1 VMAVPGATL
10 VVVGGTNRRPLVEG
24 SQPERR
30 IMAGSRAQAMTKVG
44 AEARGGDVV
53 LFENDL
59 PDHYP

>member
-1 VMAVPGATL
+1 V
-10 VVVGGTNRRPLVEG
+10 VVVGGTNRRPLGEG
-24 SQPERR
+24 TQPERR
-30 IMAGSRAQAMTKVG
+30 IRAGSRAEAMTKVG